1 MHMDLVLH
9 SAKAQFVGR
18 AKGLTAAHAAAR
30 QPGTEA
36 IRVLVAATVA
46 LHHRRAAELTSP
58 DDQRTFQQTAL
69 LQIAQQTGIGSMVAG
84 TIAVAIPVAAIQL
97 DETNTARN
105 SFRLS
110 TARPS
115 FASAAARAGGNFAR
129 SAGTSSS
136 DDDLPAASFSSNSRA
151 SFFSSSDGGR
161 PRARFQAR

>member
-36 IRVLVAATVA
+36 IRILVAATVA

-69 LQIAQQTGIGSMVAG
+69 LQIAQQTGNGLIDAPGIGSMVAG

-110 TARPS
+110 TARP
-115 FASAAARAGGNFAR
+115 
-129 SAGTSSS
+129 
-136 DDDLPAASFSSNSRA
+136 
-151 SFFSSSDGGR
+151 
-161 PRARFQAR
+161 